1 MSILIKLIS
10 FILLFYSISTTRLKD
25 GDNVSLVYY
34 EYDYNISEIN
44 LTLLNRD
51 IEITEDEVYHLAF
64 VHNKEDIKNIMD
76 FYSIYFNQ
84 IWIFFANDTETV
96 QKLID
101 YDYEEEKLQCKGII
115 FPKRL
120 QSEIE
125 RKDNYNDIPMFAIE
139 DNYTDIM
146 EKWDLRNMN
155 KNIFFTYK
163 IYFANS
169 AFPFIYFLILSIT
182 ILTLGLTLI
191 ITWKISLK
199 TLERRHILAF
209 HDIGVCIIYINIIT
223 CAQLFL
229 LSFLL
234 NGQNIYQISSGVNL
248 FTFFINIFIFMHRTF
263 LWILVVLISCG
274 WSISLEQLNQQT
286 CSLFI
291 KIYIFLLFA
300 FVSDEFLDLL
310 VNPIWTLKITE
321 IKNFFVY
328 LLLLVITSKKI
339 IKNINGLKRRLN
351 YARLYSPIHLEAL
364 KYKIKVFYLLL
375 FLILGYF
382 IVYTSALIS
391 HKTIFYSWDESQLE
405 MYDYSAIDFIFAFIL
420 FIALRP
426 KILPNNYNIYLGDDI
441 DEGEENIYNY
451 NLPKYSEMNLKYRDP
466 SKKEIESCKKDDMPI
481 LIIGPTNSEDNI
493 DDTNI
498 NKYFLELNIGFV
510 EKNK

>member
-10 FILLFYSISTTRLKD
+10 FILLFYSISTTKLKD

-44 LTLLNRD
+44 LILLNRD
-51 IEITEDEVYHLAF
+51 IEIAEDEVYHLAF
-64 VHNKEDIKNIMD
+64 VHNTADINNIMD

-84 IWIFFANDTETV
+84 IWIFFSDNKTII
-96 QKLID
+96 KHLINYD
-101 YDYEEEKLQCKGII
+101 YDEEKLQCKGII
-115 FPKRL
+115 FP
-120 QSEIE
+120 QGIQTEIE
-125 RKDNYNDIPMFAIE
+125 GISDYNGIPMFAIE

-146 EKWDLRNMN
+146 EQWDLRNMN

-169 AFPFIYFLILSIT
+169 AFPFIYFLVLSIT
-182 ILTLGLTLI
+182 LLTLGLTLI

-199 TLERRHILAF
+199 TLERRYILSF
-209 HDIGVCIIYINIIT
+209 HDLGVCLIYINIII
-223 CAQLFL
+223 CAQLLF

-234 NGQNIYQISSGVNL
+234 KGQKIYQISAGPKI
-248 FTFFINIFIFMHRTF
+248 FTLILSIFIFMHRTF
-263 LWILVVLISCG
+263 LWIVVVLISCG
-274 WSISLEQLNQQT
+274 WGISLEQLNQQT
-286 CSLFI
+286 CSLFF
-291 KIYIFLLFA
+291 KMYFFLLIA

-310 VNPIWTLKITE
+310 VNPIWNLKITE

-339 IKNINGLKRRLN
+339 RKNINGLKRKLN
-351 YARLYSPIHLEAL
+351 FARLYSPVHLEAL
-364 KYKIKVFYLLL
+364 NYKIKVFYLLL
-375 FLILGYF
+375 ILIIGYF
-382 IVYTSALIS
+382 IAYTSALIL
-391 HKTIFYSWDESQLE
+391 HKTIFYPWDESQLE
-405 MYDYSAIDFIFAFIL
+405 MYDYSAIEFIFTFTL

-426 KILPNNYNIYLGDDI
+426 KILPSNYNSYLGDDI